1 MDISA
6 VFTELEAAVH
16 RQLELT
22 ADDSDITEAAAALIA
37 VLEPALR
44 QAGTTL
50 AEQAAL
56 EVGAQLPD
64 YRVSLVITD
73 GEPQLQV
80 QQREADIEITS
91 GSNEARLTLRLPE
104 SLKLLLENA
113 ALDTGDSVNSYVV
126 STLASKA
133 KPSKSGRGNRVR
145 TSIDL

>member
-1 MDISA
+1 MDIST

-22 ADDSDITEAAAALIA
+22 ADDPDITEAASALMA

-64 YRVSLVITD
+64 YRVSLVISD
-73 GEPQLQV
+73 GEPQLAV
-80 QQREADIEITS
+80 QPREADVEITA

-104 SLKLLLENA
+104 SLKLLLEDA
-113 ALDTGDSVNSYVV
+113 AIDTGDSVNSYVV
-126 STLASKA
+126 NTLASKA
-133 KPSKSGRGNRVR
+133 KPSKSGRGNRIK

>member
-1 MDISA
+1 MDIST

-16 RQLELT
+16 RQLQLT
-22 ADDSDITEAAAALIA
+22 ADDADITEAASALIA

-64 YRVSLVITD
+64 YRVSLIISD

-80 QQREADIEITS
+80 QPREVDVEITA

-126 STLASKA
+126 NTLASKA
-133 KPSKSGRGNRVR
+133 KPSKAGRGNRIK

>member
-1 MDISA
+1 MDIST

-16 RQLELT
+16 RQLQLT
-22 ADDSDITEAAAALIA
+22 ADDPDITEAASALIE

-64 YRVSLVITD
+64 YRVSLIIAD

-80 QQREADIEITS
+80 QAREADVEITT
-91 GSNEARLTLRLPE
+91 GGNEARLTLRLPE

-133 KPSKSGRGNRVR
+133 RPAKAGRGNRIK

>member
-1 MDISA
+1 MDIST
-6 VFTELEAAVH
+6 VFTELETAVH

-22 ADDSDITEAAAALIA
+22 ADDPDVTEAAAALIS

-64 YRVSLVITD
+64 YRVSLVISE

-80 QQREADIEITS
+80 QPREVDVAITA
-91 GSNEARLTLRLPE
+91 GGNEARLTLRLPE
-104 SLKLLLENA
+104 SLKLLLEDA
-113 ALDTGDSVNSYVV
+113 ALDAGDSINSYVV
-126 STLASKA
+126 NALASKA
-133 KPSKSGRGNRVR
+133 KPPKSGRGNRIK

>member
-1 MDISA
+1 MDITS

-22 ADDSDITEAAAALIA
+22 ADDPDVTEAAAALIA

-80 QQREADIEITS
+80 QQREADVEITS
-91 GSNEARLTLRLPE
+91 GGNEARLTLRLPE
-104 SLKLLLENA
+104 NLKLLLENA

-126 STLASKA
+126 NTLASKT
-133 KPSKSGRGNRVR
+133 KPSKSGRGNRVK

>member
-1 MDISA
+1 MDISI
-6 VFTELEAAVH
+6 VFTEVEAALH
-16 RQLELT
+16 RQLGLT
-22 ADDSDITEAAAALIA
+22 ADDSDITEAASALIA

-64 YRVSLVITD
+64 YGVVVIIAD

-80 QQREADIEITS
+80 QPREADVEIATA
-91 GSNEARLTLRLPE
+91 GNEARLTVRLPE
-104 SLKLLLENA
+104 SLKLLLEDS
-113 ALDTGDSVNSYVV
+113 ALESGDSVNSYVV
-126 STLASKA
+126 NTLASK
-133 KPSKSGRGNRVR
+133 SKRTKAGRSNRIR

>member
-1 MDISA
+1 MDIST

-16 RQLELT
+16 RQLQLT
-22 ADDSDITEAAAALIA
+22 ADDPDITEAAAALIS

-64 YRVSLVITD
+64 YRVALVISD

-80 QQREADIEITS
+80 QPREADVEITA
-91 GSNEARLTLRLPE
+91 GGKEARLTLRLPE
-104 SLKLLLENA
+104 SLKLLLEDA

>member
-1 MDISA
+1 MDIST

-16 RQLELT
+16 RQLQLT
-22 ADDSDITEAAAALIA
+22 ADDPDITEAASALIE

-64 YRVSLVITD
+64 YRVSLVISD
-73 GEPQLQV
+73 GEPQLTV
-80 QQREADIEITS
+80 QAREANVEITT
-91 GSNEARLTLRLPE
+91 GGNEARLTLRLPE
-104 SLKLLLENA
+104 NLKLLLENA

-126 STLASKA
+126 NALASKA
-133 KPSKSGRGNRVR
+133 KPSKSGRGNRIK